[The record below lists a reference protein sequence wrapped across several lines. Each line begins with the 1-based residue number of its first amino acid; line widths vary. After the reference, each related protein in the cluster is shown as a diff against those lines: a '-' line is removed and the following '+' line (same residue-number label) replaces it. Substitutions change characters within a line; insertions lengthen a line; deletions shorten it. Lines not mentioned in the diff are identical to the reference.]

1 MTDSLAATSPFPAAR
16 SVGAA
21 SPCRRAF
28 RAPKLWLVLSVLL
41 SPAPDIGTLAAHE
54 TIDVER
60 ANALVAAAD
69 EAVTLTKKANGAGV
83 EGETRF
89 ALGMVLVEATDI
101 LNRDLAA
108 HSGRLTVNAELMLKA
123 LAQRDLAP
131 RLDEAIGRYRMPRT
145 PLEEAIR
152 LSPEAPY
159 APRARFVLLKA
170 HFYESFVLDPFELL
184 GIGFDDLERQIAEA
198 EALGTTLS
206 SADDAEEAS
215 FIHAIDLARAARL
228 ARSPEVIRAYTDK
241 AQKALA
247 AFAEAYPE
255 SMRAAATRMV
265 LKSIDAVQ

>member
-1 MTDSLAATSPFPAAR
+1 MTDSLAVSSPIPSRQSLHA
-16 SVGAA
+16 
-21 SPCRRAF
+21 PDRRREAVLG
-28 RAPKLWLVLSVLL
+28 PKPRLVLWFLIFLALGSV
-41 SPAPDIGTLAAHE
+41 TLAAHE
-54 TIDVER
+54 TIDIER

-69 EAVTLTKKANGAGV
+69 QAVGLTKTADKVGP

-131 RLDEAIGRYRMPRT
+131 RLDEAIGRYRVPRT

-159 APRARFVLLKA
+159 APRARFALLKA
-170 HFYESFVLDPFELL
+170 GFYESFVLDPFELL
-184 GIGFDDLERQIAEA
+184 GIGFNDLERQIAEA
-198 EALGTTLS
+198 AALAPTLS

-215 FIHAIDLARAARL
+215 FIHAVDLARAARL
-228 ARSPEVIRAYTDK
+228 ARSPEVARAYSSK
-241 AQKALA
+241 AQNSLA
-247 AFAEAYPE
+247 AFVEAYPE
-255 SMRAAATRMV
+255 TMRAAAARMI
-265 LKSIDAVQ
+265 LKSFGVVP